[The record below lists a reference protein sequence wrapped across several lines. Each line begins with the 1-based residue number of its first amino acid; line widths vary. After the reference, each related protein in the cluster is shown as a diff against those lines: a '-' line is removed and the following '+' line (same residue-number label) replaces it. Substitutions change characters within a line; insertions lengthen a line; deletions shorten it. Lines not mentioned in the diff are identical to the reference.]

1 MPKRDKA
8 EKKILFVDDEP
19 INLEIF
25 KLNFADQYTV
35 LGASSGA
42 EALEIFH
49 SQPDIAIVLTDQKM
63 PGMNGVDLLSRV
75 YEKSPDTIRIIVT
88 AYAEF
93 HNILDAINCGH
104 IYHYVIKPWERAQL
118 SIVLEQGF
126 KTWHL
131 ISENKRL
138 LAEQERTNRRLRQAN
153 QRLQLLSRKLIHAQE
168 DERRRISMDLHDD
181 IGQNLIA
188 LKLQFSNFCSQVDI
202 GNNNEAAETM
212 AIFKKAMQKTIDNTR
227 NLSQNLTPAIIEE
240 FGFDLA
246 LKDFLDSFSSS
257 YGIEILAPE
266 IHIAEFLQIAEQHQ
280 LYRILQEV
288 FNNIGKHSGTKRVR
302 IETATTSEFLTLQ
315 IIDYGCGFIPR
326 PTSPDHGDSRS
337 LGMTTI
343 SERTIVLGGSF
354 HIQSTKNQG
363 TTFTLTIPRSQEL
376 Q

>member
-1 MPKRDKA
+1 MPKREKA

-25 KLNFADQYTV
+25 KLNFADRYTIF
-35 LGASSGA
+35 GASSGA
-42 EALEIFH
+42 EALEIF
-49 SQPDIAIVLTDQKM
+49 QDEPRIGVVLTDQKM
-63 PGMNGVDLLSRV
+63 PGMSGVELLSRV
-75 YEKSPDTIRIIVT
+75 YQQSPDTIRIIVT

-104 IYHYVIKPWERAQL
+104 IYQYVLKPWERAQL
-118 SIVLEQGF
+118 GIVLEQGF

-138 LAEQERTNRRLRQAN
+138 LQEQERSNRKLRQAN
-153 QRLQLLSRKLIHAQE
+153 ERLQLLSQKLIHAQE

-188 LKLQFSNFCSQVDI
+188 LKLQFSNLCSQVDLA
-202 GNNNEAAETM
+202 NNSEAAETM

-227 NLSQNLTPAIIEE
+227 NLSQNLSPAIIEE

-246 LKDFLDSFSSS
+246 LKDFLESFSTN
-257 YGIEILAPE
+257 YGIEVIAPE
-266 IHIAEFLQIAEQHQ
+266 IHIGHFLQSTEQHQ

-288 FNNIGKHSGTKRVR
+288 FNNIGKHSGTKKVRV
-302 IETATTSEFLTLQ
+302 EPTLTPEFLTMK
-315 IIDYGCGFIPR
+315 ITDYGCGFDPR
-326 PTSPDHGDSRS
+326 PASPDHGESRS

-343 SERTIVLGGSF
+343 SERTIVLGGTF
-354 HIQSTKNQG
+354 HIQSTRNQG
-363 TTFTLTIPRSQEL
+363 TTFTLTIPRSQNL

>member
-1 MPKRDKA
+1 MPKRETT
-8 EKKILFVDDEP
+8 EKKVIFVDDEP

-25 KLNFADQYTV
+25 KLNFADQYTIF
-35 LGASSGA
+35 GAASGA
-42 EALEIFH
+42 EALAIFEAE
-49 SQPDIAIVLTDQKM
+49 PDIGIVLTDQKM
-63 PGMNGVDLLSRV
+63 PGMSGVELLSRV

-104 IYHYVIKPWERAQL
+104 IYQYVLKPWERAQL
-118 SIVLEQGF
+118 GIVLEQGF
-126 KTWHL
+126 KTWNL

-138 LAEQERTNRRLRQAN
+138 LLEQERNNKKLRQAN

-188 LKLQFSNFCSQVDI
+188 LKLQFSNLCSQVDLS
-202 GNNNEAAETM
+202 NNSEAAETM
-212 AIFKKAMQKTIDNTR
+212 AIFKTAMQKTIDNTR
-227 NLSQNLTPAIIEE
+227 NLSQNLSPAIIEE

-246 LKDFLDSFSSS
+246 LQDFLDSFSVN
-257 YGIEILAPE
+257 YGIQVIAPE
-266 IHIAEFLQIAEQHQ
+266 IRIARFLQKAELHQ

-302 IETATTSEFLTLQ
+302 VETMVGLENLTLQ
-315 IIDYGCGFIPR
+315 IIDYGCGFNPR
-326 PTSPDHGDSRS
+326 PVSEHGESRS

-343 SERTIVLGGSF
+343 SERTIVLGGAF
-354 HIQSTKNQG
+354 HIESTRDEG
-363 TTFTLTIPRSQEL
+363 TTFTLTIPRSQDMP
-376 Q
+376 

>member
-1 MPKRDKA
+1 MPNSDRAK
-8 EKKILFVDDEP
+8 KKILFVDDEP

-25 KLNFADQYTV
+25 RLNFADQYTI

-42 EALEIFH
+42 EALELF
-49 SQPDIAIVLTDQKM
+49 QAEPDIGIVLTDQKM
-63 PGMNGVDLLSRV
+63 PGMSGVELLSKI
-75 YEKSPDTIRIIVT
+75 YGKSPDTIRIIVT

-118 SIVLEQGF
+118 GIVLEQGF

-138 LAEQERTNRRLRQAN
+138 LAEQERSNRRLRQAN
-153 QRLQLLSRKLIHAQE
+153 QRLQLLSQKLIHAQE

-188 LKLQFSNFCSQVDI
+188 LKLQFSNFCSQVDL
-202 GNNNEAAETM
+202 GMKEEAAETM
-212 AIFKKAMQKTIDNTR
+212 AIFRDAMQKTINNTR
-227 NLSQNLTPAIIEE
+227 NLSQNLSPAIIEE
-240 FGFDLA
+240 FGFDSA

-266 IHIAEFLQIAEQHQ
+266 IHIAEFLDTPEQHQ

-302 IETATTSEFLTLQ
+302 IETAITSEFLTLQ
-315 IIDYGCGFIPR
+315 IIDYGCGFPPR
-326 PTSPDHGDSRS
+326 HASQEQDSRS

-343 SERTIVLGGSF
+343 SERTIVLGGTF
-354 HIQSTKNQG
+354 HFESIENQG
-363 TTFTLTIPRSQEL
+363 TTFTLTIPRSQDL
-376 Q
+376 R

>member
-1 MPKRDKA
+1 MPKRDIP

-42 EALEIFH
+42 EALAVFAA
-49 SQPDIAIVLTDQKM
+49 QPDIAIVLTDQKM
-63 PGMNGVDLLSRV
+63 PGMSGVELLSQIYR
-75 YEKSPDTIRIIVT
+75 KSPDTIRIIVT

-118 SIVLEQGF
+118 GIVLEHGF

-138 LAEQERTNRRLRQAN
+138 LAEQERTNSRLREAN
-153 QRLQLLSRKLIHAQE
+153 QRLQLLSQKLINAQE

-202 GNNNEAAETM
+202 GGNQEAAETM

-246 LKDFLDSFSSS
+246 LKDFLDSFSKN
-257 YGIEILAPE
+257 YNIEIMAPE
-266 IHIAEFLQIAEQHQ
+266 LRIAEFLQTADQHQ

-288 FNNIGKHSGTKRVR
+288 FNNIGKHSGTNRVR
-302 IETATTSEFLTLQ
+302 IETAITSEFLTLQ

-326 PTSPDHGDSRS
+326 QSQPEHGDSRS

-354 HIQSTKNQG
+354 HIQSTANQG

-376 Q
+376 H

>member
-1 MPKRDKA
+1 MPKRDKTA
-8 EKKILFVDDEP
+8 KKILFVDDEP

-25 KLNFADQYTV
+25 RLNFADQYSI
-35 LGASSGA
+35 LGASSGF
-42 EALEIFH
+42 EALEIFD
-49 SQPDIAIVLTDQKM
+49 SQPDIGIVLTDQKM
-63 PGMNGVDLLSRV
+63 PGMSGVELLAEI
-75 YEKSPDTIRIIVT
+75 YQKNPDTIRIIVT

-118 SIVLEQGF
+118 GIVLEQGF
-126 KTWHL
+126 MTWHL

-138 LAEQERTNRRLRQAN
+138 LEERERTNMRLRQAN
-153 QRLQLLSRKLIHAQE
+153 QRLQLLSQKLIHAQE

-188 LKLQFSNFCSQVDI
+188 LKLQFSNFCSQVDLDD
-202 GNNNEAAETM
+202 NPEAAETM
-212 AIFKKAMQKTIDNTR
+212 AIFKDAMQKTIDNTR

-246 LKDFLDSFSSS
+246 LSDFLDSFSTN
-257 YGIEILAPE
+257 YGIEVIAPE
-266 IHIAEFLQIAEQHQ
+266 VRIAEFLQKPEQHQ

-288 FNNIGKHSGTKRVR
+288 FNNIGKHSGTKLVR
-302 IETATTSEFLTLQ
+302 FETTATPEFLNLQ
-315 IIDYGCGFIPR
+315 IIDYGCGFNPR
-326 PTSPDHGDSRS
+326 PASGDQGESRS

-354 HIQSTKNQG
+354 RIQSAKNQG
-363 TTFTLTIPRSQEL
+363 TTFTLTIPRSQEIT
-376 Q
+376 